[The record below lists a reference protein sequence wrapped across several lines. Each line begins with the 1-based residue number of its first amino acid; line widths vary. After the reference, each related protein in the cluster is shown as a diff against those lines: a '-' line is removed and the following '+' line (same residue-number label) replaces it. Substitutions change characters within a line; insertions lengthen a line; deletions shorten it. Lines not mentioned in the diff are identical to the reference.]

1 MTAMVHPIVCW
12 MLELNKRIRKED
24 REREKLSL
32 LRLSLFI
39 ERQQRRK
46 MNLTTVYIPFFSSS
60 PLSCADKKSAAVLLL
75 INFQSV
81 NNYWL
86 ILFFFCRFTLIN
98 NCRNKWEVPSK
109 LFVITI
115 FVSFSYFI
123 SKWLRKK
130 NRSEE
135 RTLLSS
141 MRMNALWHKR

>member
-1 MTAMVHPIVCW
+1 
-12 MLELNKRIRKED
+12 
-24 REREKLSL
+24 
-32 LRLSLFI
+32 
-39 ERQQRRK
+39 
-46 MNLTTVYIPFFSSS
+46 
-60 PLSCADKKSAAVLLL
+60 
-75 INFQSV
+75 V

>member
-1 MTAMVHPIVCW
+1 

-81 NNYWL
+81 NNY
-86 ILFFFCRFTLIN
+86 
-98 NCRNKWEVPSK
+98 
-109 LFVITI
+109 
-115 FVSFSYFI
+115 
-123 SKWLRKK
+123 
-130 NRSEE
+130 
-135 RTLLSS
+135 
-141 MRMNALWHKR
+141 